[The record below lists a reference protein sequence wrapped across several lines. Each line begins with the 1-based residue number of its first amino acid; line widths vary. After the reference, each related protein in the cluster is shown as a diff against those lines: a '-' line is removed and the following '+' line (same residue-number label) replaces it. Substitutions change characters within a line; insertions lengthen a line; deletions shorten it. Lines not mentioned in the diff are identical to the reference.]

1 MRQLMQASWPGNV
14 RELENTIER
23 AVALCMGSTID
34 ESDLNIEASF
44 APPPNKLDKLFSRL
58 LTLKELEREYIQ
70 HVLTTTSG
78 KKEQVAAI
86 LGIDRKTLYRKEREY
101 DLHS

>member
-1 MRQLMQASWPGNV
+1 
-14 RELENTIER
+14 
-23 AVALCMGSTID
+23 
-34 ESDLNIEASF
+34 
-44 APPPNKLDKLFSRL
+44 
-58 LTLKELEREYIQ
+58 LEREYIH